1 MTEVHIHVDPTQ
13 YYLKE
18 GVDYNACLQ
27 ACGLLPSFID
37 PESDE
42 LLIDQLRDNYGF
54 PTADMTGLVVEK
66 VYTNQH
72 ARDEDLYPYVEIT
85 SGSESVFIYPYA
97 IVASVLDQEGENTQV
112 ITRMD

>member
-1 MTEVHIHVDPTQ
+1 MAKIHIHVDPTQ
-13 YYLKE
+13 HYLKE

-37 PESDE
+37 PECNH
-42 LLIDQLRDNYGF
+42 LLIDQLIEGYGF
-54 PTADMTGLVVEK
+54 PTGDLAGLVVNK
-66 VYTNQH
+66 VYTNSH
-72 ARDEDLYPYVEIT
+72 ARDEDLYPYVEIV

-97 IVASVLDQEGENTQV
+97 IVASVLDQDGENTQV